1 MNQQQKLNPSEM
13 AAVQDNRRISSR
25 GSKKSIA
32 PITATSRLRND
43 YVRLMKDP
51 VPYIVAEPLPSN
63 ILEWHYV
70 VTGPPDSPYTGGF
83 YHGKLVFP
91 SEFPFKPPSIYMT
104 TPSGRFKTNTRLCLS
119 ISDYHPDTWN
129 PAWSVGTI
137 LTGLLSFMLEKS
149 PTLGSIETSE
159 AVKRRFAVATHE
171 FNLQN
176 KVYQELFPGM
186 AKKSR
191 EFINR
196 TNQRRSSGQIG
207 DSNSSSADGD
217 PLEVSRRQLEQNEIV
232 GGQGFYGAV
241 TNFLVIG
248 GFAAF
253 AFVVQYV
260 IQSLTIAD

>member
-1 MNQQQKLNPSEM
+1 MHFYVFKMAVSIVFLCEIAVEANVFYFCPYATVLYKLYFS
-13 AAVQDNRRISSR
+13 
-25 GSKKSIA
+25 
-32 PITATSRLRND
+32 
-43 YVRLMKDP
+43 
-51 VPYIVAEPLPSN
+51 
-63 ILEWHYV
+63 
-70 VTGPPDSPYTGGF
+70 
-83 YHGKLVFP
+83 
-91 SEFPFKPPSIYMT
+91 
-104 TPSGRFKTNTRLCLS
+104 
-119 ISDYHPDTWN
+119 
-129 PAWSVGTI
+129 
-137 LTGLLSFMLEKS
+137 
-149 PTLGSIETSE
+149 
-159 AVKRRFAVATHE
+159 
-171 FNLQN
+171 
-176 KVYQELFPGM
+176 GM

-217 PLEVSRRQLEQNEIV
+217 PLEISRRQLEQNEIV

>member
-1 MNQQQKLNPSEM
+1 MKIDYYVSK
-13 AAVQDNRRISSR
+13 IS
-25 GSKKSIA
+25 KHIIA
-32 PITATSRLRND
+32 FVSYLECNALILLLLRN
-43 YVRLMKDP
+43 VKNL
-51 VPYIVAEPLPSN
+51 
-63 ILEWHYV
+63 
-70 VTGPPDSPYTGGF
+70 
-83 YHGKLVFP
+83 
-91 SEFPFKPPSIYMT
+91 FK
-104 TPSGRFKTNTRLCLS
+104 
-119 ISDYHPDTWN
+119 
-129 PAWSVGTI
+129 
-137 LTGLLSFMLEKS
+137 LSFS
-149 PTLGSIETSE
+149 
-159 AVKRRFAVATHE
+159 
-171 FNLQN
+171 
-176 KVYQELFPGM
+176 GM

-217 PLEVSRRQLEQNEIV
+217 PLEISRRQLEQNEIV